1 LLVMLHRQSRWL
13 PARPAWHSAQLKR
26 ALDVLTEAV
35 AADHVATVGQFLV
48 MGDG

>member
-1 LLVMLHRQSRWL
+1 MLHRQSRWL
-13 PARPAWHSAQLKR
+13 PARPAWRSAQLER

-35 AADHVATVGQFLV
+35 AAYRIAAVGQFLV